1 MDLGYY
7 GYLAQTIP
15 PREIVRALAV
25 RARRA
30 LLRGKPFFFEVP
42 HRRRALA
49 PAQRRPALLAHGLSP
64 ANAAD
69 EILREAQAALGG
81 ELRLFGQLK
90 RCGVPID
97 YHRDPFVAAVRYD
110 PSVPA
115 ERVDP
120 FQRGADAKVMWELG
134 RLPQLWRF
142 G

>member
-64 ANAAD
+64 AKAAD

-97 YHRDPFVAAVRYD
+97 YHRDPSCPPSDTTHRFRENASTPSSVART
-110 PSVPA
+110 P
-115 ERVDP
+115 R
-120 FQRGADAKVMWELG
+120 
-134 RLPQLWRF
+134 
-142 G
+142 